1 MWLAGLFLVAGGL
14 AQPAACQQ
22 PSVAPAP
29 STARPA
35 PTGPSVPAQK
45 MTLADFAWLAG
56 RWQGVWGT
64 RLVQQAWMP
73 ARAGVMLGAF
83 QLPENEKTLVLELFT
98 LVEKPDGVHLHIRHF
113 TGSLAAWEKIDPAV
127 LNLTSIDPKTAVFE
141 NLGEGQ
147 PRRALWK
154 RLDADTY
161 VARSEITGNQG
172 APQAT
177 EITYHR
183 QKEARTSR
191 H

>member
-1 MWLAGLFLVAGGL
+1 MAGLFLVAGGL

-22 PSVAPAP
+22 PSAAPAP
-29 STARPA
+29 AGAAPASSAR
-35 PTGPSVPAQK
+35 SVPAQK

-64 RLVQQAWMP
+64 RLVQQVWMP
-73 ARAGVMLGAF
+73 ARAGVMLGTF
-83 QLPENEKTLVLELFT
+83 QLTENGKTLVLEVFT
-98 LVEKPDGVHLHIRHF
+98 LVEKPDGIHFHIRHF
-113 TGSLAAWEKIDPAV
+113 TGSLAAWEKSDPAV
-127 LNLTSIDPKTAVFE
+127 LNLTSMDPKTAVFE
-141 NLGEGQ
+141 NSGEGQ
-147 PRRALWK
+147 PRRTLWK

-161 VARSEITGNQG
+161 VARSEIAGSQS

-183 QKEARTSR
+183 QKEARAAR